1 MSKLTL
7 TPCSIPP
14 AEEEKNRNW
23 AKVKAAAK
31 NGEEKCNS
39 YRGFECQRLRK
50 NCRCLLCTVP
60 YHSNPTGLQEEGKNC
75 EGLPDT
81 NIVFNGKR
89 VDHNPTKS
97 KTKKFLKVGKMA
109 VKTLKSVRE
118 SIPELRKDLVNKS
131 RNYI

>member
-1 MSKLTL
+1 MLIKD
-7 TPCSIPP
+7 IEN
-14 AEEEKNRNW
+14 EE
-23 AKVKAAAK
+23 
-31 NGEEKCNS
+31 
-39 YRGFECQRLRK
+39 GFKIALNQNLRTDKIVGCQK
-50 NCRCLLCTVP
+50 PNCRCLICTVP
-60 YHSNPTGLQEEGKNC
+60 YRSNPTGLQEEGKNC

-109 VKTLKSVRE
+109 VKTLKTVRE
-118 SIPELRKDLVNKS
+118 SIPKLRKDLVNKS

>member
-1 MSKLTL
+1 LPTDKIVGCGK
-7 TPCSIPP
+7 P
-14 AEEEKNRNW
+14 
-23 AKVKAAAK
+23 
-31 NGEEKCNS
+31 
-39 YRGFECQRLRK
+39 
-50 NCRCLLCTVP
+50 NCRCLICTVP
-60 YHSNPTGLQEEGKNC
+60 YHPNPKGLQKEDKNC
-75 EGLPDT
+75 QGLQDT

-131 RNYI
+131 KKYI